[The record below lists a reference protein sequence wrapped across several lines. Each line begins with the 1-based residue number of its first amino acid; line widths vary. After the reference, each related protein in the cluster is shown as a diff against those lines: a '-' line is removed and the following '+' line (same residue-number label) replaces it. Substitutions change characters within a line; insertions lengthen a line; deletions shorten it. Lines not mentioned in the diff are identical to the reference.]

1 MEPEGMRNGSTRNE
15 RIRNTIRITGKK
27 ARAYSTKA
35 GSLRA
40 RVASSAF
47 PAWESAL
54 ALRSR
59 FSASSNRSSPQIA
72 PVPARISNMISAKS
86 MALFLVH
93 AQNGEKRLLRDFYG
107 AQLFHAFLALFLFFQ
122 QFALAR
128 GVAAIA
134 FGRDILAQRL
144 DRFARDDLG
153 ADGRLDGD
161 VEHLPRDQFAQF
173 FRQFPSAVQTSFA
186 MHDHRQRVHFI
197 AIDQHV
203 KFTQVGDAKLLKI
216 VVERGITA
224 AHRLQPVE
232 EIEHDFVQRQF
243 VDQHG
248 LTAVIGHVLLDAAF
262 LHAQSDDIAHILL
275 RHEDSGADDGLAYL
289 DDYLST
295 RRPPPGPP
303 HRQGCGEIQPEF
315 AHKPLLNDLQ
325 MQQAE
330 EAAAETET

>member
-35 GSLRA
+35 GSLRTRA
-40 RVASSAF
+40 ASSAF

-107 AQLFHAFLALFLFFQ
+107 AQLFHAFLALFLFF
-122 QFALAR
+122 
-128 GVAAIA
+128 
-134 FGRDILAQRL
+134 
-144 DRFARDDLG
+144 
-153 ADGRLDGD
+153 
-161 VEHLPRDQFAQF
+161 
-173 FRQFPSAVQTSFA
+173 RQFPSAVQTSFA

-232 EIEHDFVQRQF
+232 EIEHDFIQRQF

-248 LTAVIGHVLLDAAF
+248 DKVDA
-262 LHAQSDDIAHILL
+262 
-275 RHEDSGADDGLAYL
+275 
-289 DDYLST
+289 
-295 RRPPPGPP
+295 
-303 HRQGCGEIQPEF
+303 
-315 AHKPLLNDLQ
+315 
-325 MQQAE
+325 
-330 EAAAETET
+330 